1 MSIEDDIEFFER
13 VPTLALLGRE
23 ALRILAIGA
32 ESRYLNGGDVLCHQG
47 EAVDAGYVVQEG
59 SFRLT
64 RADESEATARTA
76 AAGAIIGEAALLI
89 DSPSAFTATAR
100 QPSSVIRIPRTL
112 FVKMLE
118 GYPEAAA
125 RLHDNLLALTE
136 QTARD
141 MRSMRGRLGGNPD
154 KADAD

>member
-1 MSIEDDIEFFER
+1 MSIEDDIEFFEH

-32 ESRYLNGGDVLCHQG
+32 ENRYLQGGEVLCQQG
-47 EAVDAGYVVQEG
+47 QAVDAGYVVQEG

-64 RADESEATARTA
+64 RAGEIDAAGRTA
-76 AAGAIIGEAALLI
+76 GAGAIIGEVALLV
-89 DSPSAFTATAR
+89 DSQSSFTATAR
-100 QPSSVIRIPRTL
+100 QPSTVIRIPRTL

-125 RLHDNLLALTE
+125 RLRDSLLAQTE

-141 MRSMRGRLGGNPD
+141 MRSMRGKLSGRAD
-154 KADAD
+154 QTDAD